1 MGIVMCSVFGHDARG
16 ITGGRTDSNSSGSVP
31 EMLGLFDFVFSPK
44 SPSITI
50 SGWRVKNKKYEVF
63 FKLS

>member
-1 MGIVMCSVFGHDARG
+1 MERRMGIVMCSVLGQEARG
-16 ITGGRTDSNSSGSVP
+16 ITGGRTDSSNKGRVP

-50 SGWRVKNKKYEVF
+50 SGW
-63 FKLS
+63 